1 MIKQIEDY
9 TEDEL
14 SAKIE
19 AIKAER
25 EKTAN
30 ALKRYEKELERRK
43 QEVHLGLPCDGKFY
57 VDWRGAVQEDEEEAS
72 EVNFNAFNSKESAEK
87 HAEMLLAW
95 RKALVANSKGKP
107 IDIEVLLPLLKK
119 GWVAM
124 DKNGDW
130 YWFKEKPYIEKYY
143 YSWNTGSPV
152 SFIGGFNIKPAENW
166 EESLQECGL

>member
-1 MIKQIEDY
+1 MTKQINDY
-9 TEDEL
+9 TVDEL
-14 SAKIE
+14 SAKIN

-30 ALKRYEKELERRK
+30 ALKRYEEELERR
-43 QEVHLGLPCDGKFY
+43 EVRLPLGVP
-57 VDWRGAVQEDEEEAS
+57 VEDNEPAHCHS
-72 EVNFNAFNSKESAEK
+72 TYMLNFNSTESQGVFSER
-87 HAEMLLAW
+87 L
-95 RKALVANSKGKP
+95 RGYVKALQEIAKGEP